1 MSSAKVVVAGSI
13 NMDVV
18 VRAARHPQPGE
29 TLLGQSVQFF
39 AGGKGAN
46 QAIAA
51 YRLGTPVTLIA
62 LVGDDGFGGSL
73 RAFVSQEGLD
83 TQRVLATAGAS
94 GTALITVADGGENTI
109 VVVPGANDALSPVDV
124 EVAIEPGDV
133 LVSQCEIPA
142 QTIEH
147 FFVRGK
153 RLGART
159 LLNAAPARPLS
170 PTLAAAVDVLVV
182 NESELAILTGAAVD
196 AKDAGTVI
204 AAARSLQP
212 AIENVVV
219 TLGGRG
225 AVACLGPVSETV
237 PGRRVEAVADTTGA
251 GDGFVGAL
259 AARLAAGEPF
269 AQALVFANAAASI
282 CVERP
287 GAAASM
293 PTMAEVLAV
302 L

>member
-1 MSSAKVVVAGSI
+1 MGNAKVIVAGSI

-18 VRAARHPQPGE
+18 VRAARHPRPGE

-51 YRLGTPVTLIA
+51 HRLGARATLIA
-62 LVGDDGFGGSL
+62 RVGDDSFGGSL

-83 TQRVLATAGAS
+83 TQRVLATGGAS
-94 GTALITVADGGENTI
+94 GTALITVADSGENTI
-109 VVVPGANDALSPVDV
+109 VVVPGANGALSPVDV
-124 EVAIEPGDV
+124 EVDIEPGDV

-142 QTIEH
+142 QAIEY

-153 RLGART
+153 RPGALT
-159 LLNAAPARPLS
+159 LLNAAPARPLA
-170 PTLAAAVDVLVV
+170 PALAAAVDILVV
-182 NESELAILTGAAVD
+182 NESELATLAGTAVGARD
-196 AKDAGTVI
+196 TGTVI
-204 AAARSLQP
+204 AAARSLQS
-212 AIENVVV
+212 AIGNVVV
-219 TLGGRG
+219 TLGERG
-225 AVACLGPVSETV
+225 VVACLGPVVKTV

-259 AARLAAGEPF
+259 AARLAAGEPL